1 MHDGHPWQ
9 VRISAPAHPHESVGS
24 GVLIGPRHVITCA
37 SVVGAALGVAVGPE
51 PPGGEVAL
59 ELPLL
64 PIPYRGSGTLVA
76 WVPEA
81 GWDPRW
87 NPPGARPPGL
97 AVLQLGEPAP
107 ATAIPARLEP
117 IAPSHYRNRAV
128 FCLGFPP
135 DSPAGRRV
143 HADCANA
150 DAETIT
156 GLETDHGTIERSFT
170 GTGAWDPIRESVLGL
185 VVADEFPSAL
195 ALLIPAHCL
204 LAVWPDAPVR
214 ADRGTGARLLG
225 WVAGLDTRRGNLL
238 LRLFAGLAF
247 AGLGLVWWLEPDTQ
261 PALEQAP
268 SVAATSLISGF
279 VWEPTGKPI
288 PGVRVL
294 VPARGVA
301 AETDRFGHFSLRF
314 QEAAGAAVEVVVM
327 APGYQSLTEPAR
339 IGESGLNL
347 VLRRPEPSDGAP
359 AETGDGLEGSP
370 HVGYPDG
377 QRP

>member
-9 VRISAPAHPHESVGS
+9 VRIAQQAHPDESVGS
-24 GVLIGPRHVITCA
+24 GVLIDARHVITCA
-37 SVVGAALGVAVGPE
+37 TVVGAALGVAVGPE
-51 PPGGEVAL
+51 PPGGEVPV

-64 PIPYRGSGTLVA
+64 PSPYRGSGTVVA

-81 GWDPRW
+81 GWDPRRHT
-87 NPPGARPPGL
+87 PGARPPGI

-107 ATAIPARLEP
+107 ATAIPAQLEP

-150 DAETIT
+150 DADTIT
-156 GLETDHGTIERSFT
+156 GLETDHGTIDRSFT

-185 VVADEFPSAL
+185 VVADEFPSAR

-204 LAVWPDAPVR
+204 LAVWPEAPVR

-225 WVAGLDTRRGNLL
+225 WVADWDTRRGNLL

-247 AGLGLVWWLEPDTQ
+247 AGLGLIWWLEPDTL
-261 PALEQAP
+261 PAPEQAP

-288 PGVRVL
+288 PEARVL
-294 VPARGVA
+294 VPSRGA
-301 AETDRFGHFSLRF
+301 GTQTDRFGHFSLGL
-314 QEAAGAAVEVVVM
+314 QEAAGTPAEVVVM
-327 APGYQSLTEPAR
+327 APGYQSLTEPTRTGAV
-339 IGESGLNL
+339 GLNL
-347 VLRRPEPSDGAP
+347 VLRRPAPADDTP
-359 AETGDGLEGSP
+359 AETEDGSSANER
-370 HVGYPDG
+370 D
-377 QRP
+377 